1 MKFFVI
7 IYAAVLATSIL
18 SLTKEVVAV
27 PLDNITEVAQAY
39 PGLD

>member
-7 IYAAVLATSIL
+7 IYAVLATSIL

-27 PLDNITEVAQAY
+27 PLDNIKEVAQAY